1 MEEAVS
7 ERRKAFAAAHR
18 SDEDHQADISVAR
31 HASSII
37 AKSKVDAW
45 QVTCSSKSDS
55 KSAYFLLRSVTGSFS
70 PNFSTVLRTMP
81 TT

>member
-45 QVTCSSKSDS
+45 QVTSSKSDS
-55 KSAYFLLRSVTGSFS
+55 KSAYFLFRSVTGSFS